1 LGDPLRV
8 LLVEDVE
15 DDLLLVLRQLR
26 QAGYEPQYR
35 RVETAEQLHEALV
48 NGAWQIVISD
58 WQLPTFDGLEALRIV
73 REHDP
78 DLPFVI
84 VSGTVGE
91 EAAVQ
96 AMRAGAQDCV
106 MKGRLARL
114 GPAVTREL
122 GEAIVRQQTRV
133 AESQLLQSE
142 HRFRALIENAL
153 DLIAVLDREG
163 VVKFIS
169 PASRQILGFAPEELL
184 GQTIAAWIHPDDL
197 AVLESDAVGKLGGL
211 VDGETITVRFRH
223 AAGHWTWIEAIGLDR
238 TDDPAV
244 GGVVINARD
253 VTQRRADELAM
264 ARLFE
269 AVQQTREAIVI
280 TDITGK
286 IEYVNPAFEEIT
298 GYSAGEAMFQNPR
311 ILKSGRH
318 PQSFYETMWDTLLSG
333 RTWSGR
339 LTNRRRDGT
348 LYEEEAT
355 ITPVLDRDGEILH
368 FVAVKRDI
376 TATLALEA
384 QLLQAQKMEAV
395 GRLAGGIAHDF
406 NNLLMLLV
414 NHAQFLKDSLGCDA
428 PQQADVDGILAAAD
442 RATSLTRQLL
452 TFSRREL
459 AQPEVVDLNRIIT
472 NVERLLRHT
481 IGEDVIV
488 LCDLAPELPPI
499 QADPGKLEQVLMN
512 LAINARDAMP
522 RGGTLWITT
531 SAAAGRLA
539 AGDADYLPPGDYVSL
554 TVRGHRPRDGA
565 RRGDSRVRALL
576 HHQAAGQRDRLGA
589 QHGLR
594 HRDPGGGGVAV
605 YSEVGQGAEFA
616 IYLPAS
622 DETAPRPTLPAPSA
636 WPRGGGETILVVED
650 EATVRSLTSRILE
663 VSGYTVH
670 SVANGP
676 DGLEFERG
684 FEGRIDLLLTDV
696 VMPNMS
702 GVEFA
707 QAFTASRPGVPV
719 IFMSGYTADIVEA
732 HGLANGP
739 PLLHKPFTASQL
751 VRQVQASLAA
761 ARKDSAEAS

>member
-1 LGDPLRV
+1 MGDPLRV

-531 SAAAGRLA
+531 SRLPAGSQPA
-539 AGDADYLPPGDYVSL
+539 TQTGLPPGDYVSL
-554 TVRGHRPRDGA
+554 TVRDTGHGMAPAVATRVFEPYFTTKPRGK
-565 RRGDSRVRALL
+565 GTGLGLSTVFGIVT
-576 HHQAAGQRDRLGA
+576 QA
-589 QHGLR
+589 
-594 HRDPGGGGVAV
+594 GGGVAV